1 MQYCNNTYSSGG
13 VLSLEKQEVMF
24 FSSVTGTTM
33 TLQPEE
39 LYCIVFI
46 TILHCIYYNNT
57 LHLLQYCIV
66 FITILHYIYYNNTLY
81 LLQ

>member
-1 MQYCNNTYSSGG
+1 MVSAASVAIGTTVYIIGGYNGQDYSEMIKLSLINTMQYCNNTYSSGG

-39 LYCIVFI
+39 FLHVTSFI
-46 TILHCIYYNNT
+46 R
-57 LHLLQYCIV
+57 
-66 FITILHYIYYNNTLY
+66 
-81 LLQ
+81 